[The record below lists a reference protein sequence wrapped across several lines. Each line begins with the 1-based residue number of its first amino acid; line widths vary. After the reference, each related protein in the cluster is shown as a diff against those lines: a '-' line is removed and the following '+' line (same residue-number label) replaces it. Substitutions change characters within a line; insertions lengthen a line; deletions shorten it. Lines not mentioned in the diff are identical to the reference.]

1 MIANKR
7 IVLTGANSGIGLE
20 TLRLLVQG
28 SNNKIL
34 AVSRR
39 SDQIEKFDRN
49 KVIPFRVDIS
59 SKEGVDTL
67 FRVAE
72 KELGGIDILFC
83 NAGFS
88 YYESFTYE
96 DWDKI
101 AKLIATNVLSPLY
114 SYQKYY
120 NYLEG
125 KPGHFAVTISAMG
138 KMALPGYAVYTASKF
153 ALQGFQEAIRL
164 ERHRNIKVTAIYPV
178 ATATA
183 FFRENADPKFKKPFP
198 MQQPADVAR
207 AIVRGLK
214 KQKKYVNPCKIFPP
228 VRVLMAVFPFFR
240 NAYWQ
245 REYHKFKYYLEETA
259 EGWGERDG

>member
-1 MIANKR
+1 MLTNKR

-20 TLRLLVQG
+20 TLRLLAQG
-28 SNNKIL
+28 DNKIL

-39 SDQIEKFDRN
+39 SDKIEQFDRD

-59 SKEGVDTL
+59 SREGVDTL
-67 FRVAE
+67 FEEADKR
-72 KELGGIDILFC
+72 LGGIDLLFC

-88 YYESFTYE
+88 HYESFTYE

-101 AKLIATNVLSPLY
+101 EQLMATNVISPLY

-120 NYLEG
+120 NYLDGAE
-125 KPGHFAVTISAMG
+125 GHFAVTISAMG

-153 ALQGFQEAIRL
+153 ALHGFQEAIRL
-164 ERHRNIKVTAIYPV
+164 EHHKNIKVTCIYPV

-198 MQQPADVAR
+198 VQKPETVAK
-207 AIVRGLK
+207 AIVKGLK
-214 KQKKYVNPCKIFPP
+214 RQKKQVNPCKIFPP
-228 VRVLMAVFPFFR
+228 TKVMMDLLPFLKKV
-240 NAYWQ
+240 YWNM
-245 REYHKFKYYLEETA
+245 EYNKFKFFLEETA
-259 EGWGERDG
+259 KHGGETGE